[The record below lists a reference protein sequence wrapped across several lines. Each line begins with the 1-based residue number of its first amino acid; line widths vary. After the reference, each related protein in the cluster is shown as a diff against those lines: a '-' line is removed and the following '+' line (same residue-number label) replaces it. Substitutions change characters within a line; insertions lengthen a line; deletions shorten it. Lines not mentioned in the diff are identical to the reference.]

1 MPLIID
7 SQNIANNEWIW
18 DYLESQRLLGKE
30 IWRPNEVFTYNGTSY
45 TFQQPVFARKRKNPA
60 QGYAYEML
68 STKRLG
74 AGEYGSVYRISCTIS
89 RGKTDTF
96 QVQDKHRVVKFL
108 DPNDALCEYNA
119 GHYAEH
125 LHMKAPTQSYLVM
138 KEMPGQT
145 LTSFLHQYS
154 RTLTREKKLELTKA
168 ITDAIKEQ
176 LIDRKLI
183 HKDLHGGNILIH
195 YDPLSSQNLFTVNVI
210 DYGLAH
216 YSPRLNIDW
225 LNYDVGSLW
234 DFLCA
239 IWANEPDR
247 PEIINALINMRSNRF
262 SDYLMLD
269 EVVMAPTL
277 KSQKPLD
284 RMLAYLRQL
293 AETHDELAKELRQD
307 LLSAVKQSDASN
319 LTPMRK
325 AVEQCK
331 ESLIKH
337 NIDLCPFPYPVF
349 TENTEK
355 QKQLNEIYAYLRHLE
370 NKGKFLMSYDQEN
383 EGNELCELAHNLR
396 QKTYQAAMMP
406 PLQQR
411 VAFAACSKQ
420 CKEIL
425 DQNQELLNFH
435 RDSNYIWAEIGVA
448 LCSLIVFYPLVG
460 FIHYL
465 ATDRFRF
472 FNQTESAAGASKM
485 EKNFNQLCDI
495 KAY

>member
-1 MPLIID
+1 MPLVID
-7 SQNIANNEWIW
+7 LQNIAQNKWIW
-18 DYLESQRLLGKE
+18 DFLENQRLHGKE
-30 IWRPNEVFTYNGTSY
+30 VWKPNEVYTYNGSSF

-60 QGYAYEML
+60 QGYAYEMP
-68 STKRLG
+68 SSKRLG
-74 AGEYGSVYRISCTIS
+74 LGKYGAVYRISCTIS

-108 DPNDALCEYNA
+108 DPNDALREYNV
-119 GHYAEH
+119 GHYTEH

-138 KEMPGQT
+138 REMQGQT
-145 LTSFLHQYS
+145 FTSFLHQYY
-154 RTLTREKKLELTKA
+154 RTLSRKKKLELTKA
-168 ITDAIKEQ
+168 IIHAIKEQ

-183 HKDLHGGNILIH
+183 HKDLHGRNILIH
-195 YDPLSSQNLFTVNVI
+195 YDPLSSQNHFTVNVI
-210 DYGLAH
+210 DYGMAY
-216 YSPRLNIDW
+216 YSPGLNIGL
-225 LNYDVGSLW
+225 LNSDVGSLW
-234 DFLCA
+234 NFLYA
-239 IWANEPDR
+239 IWSNEPDR
-247 PEIINALINMRSNRF
+247 PEVINALINMRSFRF
-262 SDYLMLD
+262 SDYLLLD

-293 AETHDELAKELRQD
+293 AETHDGLAKELRHD
-307 LLSAVKQSDASN
+307 LLRAVKQSDASN
-319 LTPMRK
+319 LTPMK
-325 AVEQCK
+325 LAVEQCK

-337 NIDLCPFPYPVF
+337 NIDLCSFPYPVF
-349 TENTEK
+349 TENAEK

-370 NKGKFLMSYDQEN
+370 NKGKFLIFYDQEN

-396 QKTYQAAMMP
+396 QKTYQAAMMS

-411 VAFAACSKQ
+411 DAFAACSIQ

-425 DQNQELLNFH
+425 DKNRELLNIH
-435 RDSNYIWAEIGVA
+435 RDSNYIWAEIGVV
-448 LCSLIVFYPLVG
+448 LCSLIVFYPIVG

-495 KAY
+495 